1 MLLQSSRSAEK
12 RDWAWVDAAALT
24 ASVSNGVCARA
35 RAWGW
40 LCRCVGVWCVDVCV
54 WVCGCVVC
62 VQLCT
67 CVCMRVA
74 VCDVCACV
82 CVCVCARLI

>member
-24 ASVSNGVCARA
+24 ASVSNGVCVCARA
-35 RAWGW
+35 RACVW

-74 VCDVCACV
+74 VCDVCVCV
-82 CVCVCARLI
+82 CVCVHA